1 MTLIMIIIILL
12 LRKSL
17 KISTFMVLTFWDF
30 CY

>member
-17 KISTFMVLTFWDF
+17 KISTLMILTFWDF
-30 CY
+30 